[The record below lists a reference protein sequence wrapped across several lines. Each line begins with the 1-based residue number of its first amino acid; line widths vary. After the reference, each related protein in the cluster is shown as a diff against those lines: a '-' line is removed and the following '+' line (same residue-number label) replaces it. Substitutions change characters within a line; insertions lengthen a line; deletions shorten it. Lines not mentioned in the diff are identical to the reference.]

1 MKKKPVQKD
10 YLYLDWEFK
19 HSYPDN
25 DERATISK
33 VELKDSIDYE
43 NVMNVSELLIQ
54 SQFEDIQSWLGSQD
68 LEFYESCEEDSEC
81 LDEQSFYTCVDVR
94 NCSTLKADLCYKKW
108 TEGKETF
115 SETSKKEQ
123 RKEEPGKEES
133 FYSLQ
138 LRRKSKTIF
147 QSS

>member
-68 LEFYESCEEDSEC
+68 LELYESCKEDSEC

-94 NCSTLKADLCYKKW
+94 NCSTLKSDVCYIKSETVSNAYKK
-108 TEGKETF
+108 G
-115 SETSKKEQ
+115 Q

>member
-43 NVMNVSELLIQ
+43 NVMNKIIHVIKIQ
-54 SQFEDIQSWLGSQD
+54 ITDAPKL
-68 LEFYESCEEDSEC
+68 
-81 LDEQSFYTCVDVR
+81 
-94 NCSTLKADLCYKKW
+94 
-108 TEGKETF
+108 
-115 SETSKKEQ
+115 
-123 RKEEPGKEES
+123 
-133 FYSLQ
+133 
-138 LRRKSKTIF
+138 
-147 QSS
+147 